1 MQLSPPA
8 YKDLILIGGG
18 HSHALVLKMWAMKPL
33 PGVRLTLISPQVQ
46 TPYSGMLPGLIA
58 GHYTLAETHI
68 DLSRL
73 CRHANTRFIEAA
85 VTGIDFAN
93 KEINFAS
100 RAPLGFD
107 LLSINSGISPDLAI
121 PGAAEFATPVKPI
134 ATFYP
139 RWQAVKDFLHSDK
152 SPSKKLAAYRIAI
165 VGGGAAGV
173 ELILA
178 MQFALSR
185 DPQINRP
192 LQFCLVQQGQG
203 LPENYPLRLQR
214 KVAELFA
221 RHNIEV
227 ITNTRIDSVS
237 GNALQG
243 ENNTTI
249 NFDCLFWCTNASAPS
264 WLLETGLGLDKQG
277 FIRVNQYLQSAS
289 HDFVFA
295 AGDIAQQVNQPRPR
309 AGVFAV
315 RQGPVLFNN
324 LRKSLLKQSLTAFRP
339 QKTFLSLLACGE
351 QYALASKPGSLMPS
365 FRGQWV
371 WRLKDRIDRR
381 FMTMFSDVQMAE
393 QGGAMP
399 LVPGVISGE
408 LPAASAKAIHPSAV
422 NSRTVN
428 SSAAMRCGGCGAK
441 VGASVLQ
448 RVMRRLTP
456 VEHEGVVLGL
466 NSPDDASAIEIPAGQ
481 VLVQSVD
488 VFRALLDDPYVL
500 GQISAEHALSDLF
513 AMNARPHSAL
523 AIATLPYGGEAIVE
537 RDLLQIMSGAVAVLN
552 ENNCALI
559 GGHTSEGA
567 ELSLGFSVNGT
578 CKAEQLLQK
587 SQVQVGH
594 QLILTQALGTGTL
607 FAAHAQLAAK
617 GEWIS
622 QAITGMQLSN
632 RQAGEIFYRHHASA
646 CTDITGF
653 GLLGHLLEMLKP
665 AGLGASIK
673 LGELPRLDGALECFA
688 LGISSSLQPQN
699 SHAGKAIHH
708 HEEWLSHSVYPLLFD
723 PQTSGGLLASVAES
737 EVESCLQALHRAGY
751 KNACV
756 IGHVLANATL
766 NESDERVVLQA

>member
-1 MQLSPPA
+1 MQTLAPT
-8 YKDLILIGGG
+8 YKDLVFIGGG

-33 PGVRLTLISPQVQ
+33 PGVRLTLISPQVL

-73 CRHANTRFIEAA
+73 CRYANARFIQAP
-85 VTGIDFAN
+85 VRGIDLSN
-93 KEINFAS
+93 KEITFADRS
-100 RAPLGFD
+100 PLGFD
-107 LLSINSGISPDLAI
+107 LLSINSGISPDLRI
-121 PGAAEFATPVKPI
+121 SGAAEFATPVKPI
-134 ATFYP
+134 AAFYP
-139 RWQAVKDFLHSDK
+139 RWQAIKNYLRSHDSVAKN
-152 SPSKKLAAYRIAI
+152 AEAYRIAI

-178 MQFALSR
+178 MHFALSS
-185 DPQINRP
+185 DPTINRP
-192 LQFCLVQQGQG
+192 LQFCLVQKGEG
-203 LPENYPLRLQR
+203 LPENYPARLQR
-214 KVAELFA
+214 KVGELFA
-221 RHNIEV
+221 RLNIDV
-227 ITNTRIDSVS
+227 IANTRVEAVS
-237 GNALQG
+237 ANTLKG
-243 ENNTTI
+243 ENNKNI
-249 NFDCLFWCTNASAPS
+249 NFDCLFWCTNASAAA
-264 WLLETGLGLDKQG
+264 WLTGTGLGLDKQG
-277 FIRVNQYLQSAS
+277 FISVNQYLQSTS

-295 AGDIAQQVNQPRPR
+295 AGDIAQQENFSRPR

-324 LRKSLLKQSLTAFRP
+324 LRKALLKQSLTVFRP

-351 QYALASKPGSLMPS
+351 KTALACKPGGTMPS
-365 FRGQWV
+365 FSGKWV

-381 FMTMFSDVQMAE
+381 FMAMFSDLAMADD
-393 QGGAMP
+393 GGAMP
-399 LVPGVISGE
+399 SVPELISGE
-408 LPAASAKAIHPSAV
+408 KQAD
-422 NSRTVN
+422 T
-428 SSAAMRCGGCGAK
+428 SAAMRCGGCGAK
-441 VGASVLQ
+441 VGASVLN
-448 RVMRRLTP
+448 RVMQRLAP
-456 VEHEGVVLGL
+456 VEHDGVVLGL

-523 AIATLPYGGEAIVE
+523 AIATLPYGAEAIVE

-587 SQVQVGH
+587 GQAKIGH
-594 QLILTQALGTGTL
+594 QLILTQPLGTGTL

-622 QAITGMQLSN
+622 QAIAAMQLSN
-632 RQAGEIFYRHHASA
+632 RQAGEIFYRHNASA

-665 AGLGASIK
+665 AGHGASIS
-673 LGELPRLDGALECFA
+673 LNQLPVLDGALDCFA
-688 LGISSSLQPQN
+688 QGISSSLQPQN
-699 SHAGKAIHH
+699 SHSAGAINNAEQWRNHP
-708 HEEWLSHSVYPLLFD
+708 LYPLLFD

-737 EVESCLQALHRAGY
+737 EVESCLQLLHKAGY

-756 IGHVLANATL
+756 VGHVLANVTL
-766 NESDERVVLQA
+766 SAGGERVLLQE

>member
-1 MQLSPPA
+1 MQTSIPI
-8 YKDLILIGGG
+8 YKDLVFIGGG

-33 PGVRLTLISPQVQ
+33 PGVRLTLISPQVL

-58 GHYTLAETHI
+58 GHYDLEETHI

-73 CRHANTRFIEAA
+73 CRYANARFIQAP
-85 VTGIDFAN
+85 VTGIDLAN
-93 KEINFAS
+93 KEIHFGD

-139 RWQAVKDFLHSDK
+139 RWQGVKDYLRSDK
-152 SPSKKLAAYRIAI
+152 GQSEKQAAYRIAI

-178 MQFALSR
+178 MHFALSR
-185 DPQINRP
+185 DPSINRP
-192 LQFCLVQQGQG
+192 LQFCLVQQGEG
-203 LPENYPLRLQR
+203 LPENYPPRLQR
-214 KVAELFA
+214 KVAELFT
-221 RHNIEV
+221 RHNIDV
-227 ITNTRIDSVS
+227 IANTRIEDVS
-237 GNALQG
+237 AKQLKD
-243 ENNTTI
+243 ENNKTI

-264 WLLETGLGLDKQG
+264 WLRGADLALDQQG
-277 FIRVNQYLQSAS
+277 FISVNQYLQSTS

-295 AGDIAQQVNQPRPR
+295 AGDIAQQQHYSRPR

-324 LRKSLLKQSLTAFRP
+324 LRKALLKQSLAAFRP

-351 QYALASKPGSLMPS
+351 QYALACKPVSLMPS
-365 FRGQWV
+365 FSGKWV

-381 FMTMFSDVQMAE
+381 FMRMFSDLQMAE
-393 QGGAMP
+393 EGGAMP
-399 LVPGVISGE
+399 SLSDVISGE
-408 LPAASAKAIHPSAV
+408 KQDD
-422 NSRTVN
+422 N
-428 SSAAMRCGGCGAK
+428 SAAMRCGGCGAK
-441 VGASVLQ
+441 VGASVLN
-448 RVMRRLTP
+448 RVMQRLAP

-466 NSPDDASAIEIPAGQ
+466 KSPDDASVIAIPAGE

-523 AIATLPYGGEAIVE
+523 AIATLPYGAEGIVE
-537 RDLLQIMSGAVAVLN
+537 RDLLQIMSGSVAVLN
-552 ENNCALI
+552 QNNCSLI

-578 CKAEQLLQK
+578 CKAEELLQK
-587 SQVQVGH
+587 SQAKVGH
-594 QLILTQALGTGTL
+594 QLILTQSLGTGTL

-622 QAITGMQLSN
+622 QAIAAMQLSN
-632 RQAGEIFYRHHASA
+632 RQAGEIFYRHNASA

-665 AGLGASIK
+665 VGLGASIN
-673 LGELPRLDGALECFA
+673 LRQLPLLAGALECFVQ
-688 LGISSSLQPQN
+688 GISSSLQPQN
-699 SHAGKAIHH
+699 NRARRAIDDWEAWQQHP
-708 HEEWLSHSVYPLLFD
+708 VYPILFD
-723 PQTSGGLLASVAES
+723 PQTSGGLLASVAEN
-737 EVESCLQALHRAGY
+737 EVASCLRALHRAGY
-751 KNACV
+751 KQACI
-756 IGHVLANATL
+756 IGQVVVGDAAEGMVL
-766 NESDERVVLQA
+766 LQ